1 MDDKQIMTDP
11 QALYDFARNVEYYM
25 NELDT
30 KIVSLQKEH
39 YFMGS
44 YWKDDQYKQMTEVV
58 EEFKFEINK
67 IKVDMDQLCQKV
79 KEKALDL
86 AEGSGVKVKV

>member
-1 MDDKQIMTDP
+1 MDDKQITTNP

-30 KIVSLQKEH
+30 KIASLQKEH
-39 YFMGS
+39 YYMGS

-58 EEFKFEINK
+58 EEFKFEIDK
-67 IKVDMDQLCQKV
+67 IKVDMDELCQKV

-86 AEGSGVKVKV
+86 AEGSGVRVKV